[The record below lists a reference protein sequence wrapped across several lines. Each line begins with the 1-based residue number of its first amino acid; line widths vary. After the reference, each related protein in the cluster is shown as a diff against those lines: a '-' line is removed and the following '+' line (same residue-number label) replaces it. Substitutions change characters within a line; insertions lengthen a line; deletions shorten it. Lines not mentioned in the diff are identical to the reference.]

1 MASKCNSRS
10 GWTPVRG
17 VRPRRAL
24 AQLCAGLGVGGMLLR
39 PSAESHLG
47 EAHWGQQ
54 DLGALPSAAQPAA
67 QRRVPPNHSFGLTCL
82 GWSPAP
88 AAFSHPSRPLGPH
101 PISLRGAP
109 ASPASPGHGA
119 RLAEEVG
126 SPPTEQPWP
135 RGRDSGRPGDTC
147 EEGQREGSSPPQV
160 QGKNRNGTEHKGKM
174 KVMTGTVRGASTPS
188 QTLLHRVAAHGSGHP
203 LVTLCWNQI
212 RPVRVYCD

>member
-17 VRPRRAL
+17 VRPRRAP

-88 AAFSHPSRPLGPH
+88 AAFSHPSGPLGPH

-126 SPPTEQPWP
+126 SPPTDQPWAPGTRLRPAGGHMQGRTERGVFTPAGP
-135 RGRDSGRPGDTC
+135 RQEQKWDRTQGR
-147 EEGQREGSSPPQV
+147 
-160 QGKNRNGTEHKGKM
+160 N
-174 KVMTGTVRGASTPS
+174 
-188 QTLLHRVAAHGSGHP
+188 
-203 LVTLCWNQI
+203 
-212 RPVRVYCD
+212 